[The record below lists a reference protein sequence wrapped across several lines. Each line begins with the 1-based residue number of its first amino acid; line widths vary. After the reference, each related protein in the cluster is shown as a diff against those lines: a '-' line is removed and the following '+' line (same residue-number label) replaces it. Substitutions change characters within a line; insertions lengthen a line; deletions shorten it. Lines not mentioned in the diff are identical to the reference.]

1 MPSIRRRLT
10 AKTVNE
16 LVSSERVNS
25 LVDAAT
31 VNSLVD
37 AATVNSLVDAATV
50 NSLVSSKVRAGV
62 KWVNNNSES
71 TVDLGSTVVGA
82 VVAFNDLGNIETGCG
97 VTWSGSVITIR
108 NSSGDNLSISYV
120 AVVS

>member
-16 LVSSERVNS
+16 LVSSER
-25 LVDAAT
+25 

>member
-1 MPSIRRRLT
+1 MSGIRSRLT
-10 AKTVNE
+10 KEDITNLLDQAA
-16 LVSSERVNS
+16 VNS

-50 NSLVSSKVRAGV
+50 NSLVSNNVRAGV
-62 KWVNNNSES
+62 KWVSNNSES
-71 TVDLGSTVVGA
+71 SVNLGSTVVGA

>member
-1 MPSIRRRLT
+1 MSGIRSRLT
-10 AKTVNE
+10 KEDITN
-16 LVSSERVNS
+16 L
-25 LVDAAT
+25 LDQAA
-31 VNSLVD
+31 
-37 AATVNSLVDAATV
+37 VNSLVDAATV
-50 NSLVSSKVRAGV
+50 NSLVSSNVRAGV
-62 KWVNNNSES
+62 KWVSNNSES
-71 TVDLGSTVVGA
+71 AVDLGSTVVGA